1 MYRKNSDLKRRFEGL
16 KKVKKGKSSSKSKTS
31 SVKNSKEGLN

>member
-16 KKVKKGKSSSKSKTS
+16 KKVKK
-31 SVKNSKEGLN
+31 VKVVVKVKPVVKRIVKKV